1 MKKLLLVL
9 AFSLLALNVANAETI
24 LLKCEY
30 IEGKKD
36 VYLVDTIVK
45 TVKPTHLETVY
56 EIKLNPALKKIVDA
70 PFYGVP
76 HTKMEQWQDD
86 YILWL
91 SEVNVVLKYDSLY
104 IFNLDRVTG
113 ILTKDFKS
121 YERVVEDGHYQKDS
135 NGNWVRDLQYHIT
148 STYQCKKEDRLF

>member
-1 MKKLLLVL
+1 MKKLLIVLV
-9 AFSLLALNVANAETI
+9 FSLLDLNVANAETI

-45 TVKPTHLETVY
+45 TVKPNDPEKVY
-56 EIKLNPALKKIVDA
+56 EIKLNPALKRIVDA

-91 SEVNVVLKYDSLY
+91 SEINVVLKYDSLY

-135 NGNWVRDLQYHIT
+135 NGNWVRDLQYHIA

>member
-1 MKKLLLVL
+1 MNKLLGIVV
-9 AFSLLALNVANAETI
+9 FSLLTMNVSYAETI

-30 IEGKKD
+30 IEGKQD
-36 VYLVDTIVK
+36 VYLADTIVK
-45 TVKPTHLETVY
+45 TKKPNNPDKVY
-56 EIKLNPALKKIVDA
+56 EIKLNPSQKRIVDA
-70 PFYGVP
+70 PFYDSIV
-76 HTKMEQWQDD
+76 TKMEQWQDD

-91 SEVNVVLKYDSLY
+91 SEINVVLKYDSLY